1 MGMPRSHWSKIN
13 IHIGAS
19 YGDRDSAI
27 TRWLRNFERLPD
39 SVKSRLTVEN
49 DDRESLFSTKMLYH
63 GIYKTA
69 GVPIVFDS
77 HHYACGHQDSSYD
90 EALGM
95 AVESW
100 PKGITPQCH
109 HSNSKKNYENPK
121 VGKTAHSDWYYEPFQ
136 DLGHTLDVVL
146 EAKMKEKSLIKY
158 SKDFS

>member
-1 MGMPRSHWSKIN
+1 
-13 IHIGAS
+13 
-19 YGDRDSAI
+19 
-27 TRWLRNFERLPD
+27 
-39 SVKSRLTVEN
+39 
-49 DDRESLFSTKMLYH
+49 
-63 GIYKTA
+63 
-69 GVPIVFDS
+69 
-77 HHYACGHQDSSYD
+77 
-90 EALGM
+90 M